1 MIHPTR
7 TNLLLLK
14 EKARSVENS
23 VGILKA
29 KKQALIKEF
38 LETSRPLL
46 RSREEIRN
54 AYGKALRELSLSLGH
69 EGRDFIE
76 SLTVCA
82 ARDFGIEITEK
93 SIWGLRYK
101 DVAVHEPPVRD
112 PGERGYD
119 YRPTTP
125 HLEECIGTFEKLL
138 ESMIANAAFESKLK
152 RLGDEILRTSRKIR
166 VLEELVYPEL
176 KRGIK
181 TITQFIGERERE
193 SHFRL
198 KRFKTIQQRKT
209 RTQEP
214 AAIESAP
221 PRV

>member
-38 LETSRPLL
+38 LDTTRPLL
-46 RSREEIRN
+46 RSREDIRI
-54 AYGKALRELSLSLGH
+54 AYGKALQELALSLGH

-76 SLTVCA
+76 SITVCT
-82 ARDFGIEITEK
+82 ARDFWIDITEK
-93 SIWGLRYK
+93 SIWGLKYK
-101 DVAVHEPPVRD
+101 DVTVHEAPVRD
-112 PGERGYD
+112 AGERGYD
-119 YRPTTP
+119 YRSTTP
-125 HLEECIGTFEKLL
+125 HVEECIETFEKLL
-138 ESMIANAAFESKLK
+138 ESMIANAAFESKVK
-152 RLGDEILRTSRKIR
+152 RLGDEILRTTRKIR
-166 VLEELVYPEL
+166 VLQELVYPEL
-176 KRGIK
+176 KNRVK

-198 KRFKTIQQRKT
+198 KKFKKIRQKER
-209 RTQEP
+209 
-214 AAIESAP
+214 
-221 PRV
+221 